1 MVSGGGGDWVVVRP
15 LLFWHETAMNTSAL
29 QTRLQGKQSND
40 DGVVLFVFVCEIY
53 IYCLHYAAA
62 AAPEKIAS
70 SGRWLSAWWRLL
82 WPMDDSSGSGSI
94 SLNELQP
101 DHD

>member
-1 MVSGGGGDWVVVRP
+1 MGAWVCSSSFLGGYNGGGMVMLRP

-40 DGVVLFVFVCEIY
+40 DDVLLFVFVCEIY

-62 AAPEKIAS
+62 AAPEKIAF
-70 SGRWLSAWWRLL
+70 L
-82 WPMDDSSGSGSI
+82 
-94 SLNELQP
+94 
-101 DHD
+101 